1 MKPSWK
7 LQNDGVRRTKLTSK
21 FTRQEEGFTVIP
33 WSEVPTHSTAL
44 DPALWTER
52 RGSVSSVRFC
62 MVWLESIWD
71 AHLSAFYLHRVCGRQ
86 PAVMVLPS
94 TITKSPVCEKTLGY
108 AMFIF
113 FLSIKIFMI
122 SWLKIRKSSIMRF
135 HRASDFCIKRFTTK
149 YWKHWF
155 ETLGHSDYING
166 RWGKWRPIW
175 SKGSPLWCSPT

>member
-7 LQNDGVRRTKLTSK
+7 LKNDGIRRTKLASI
-21 FTRQEEGFTVIP
+21 FTRQEEGYTVIP
-33 WSEVPTHSTAL
+33 WTEGPTCSTPL
-44 DPALWTER
+44 DPALCMER
-52 RGSVSSVRFC
+52 RGTVRFC
-62 MVWLESIWD
+62 MVWLESIW
-71 AHLSAFYLHRVCGRQ
+71 AACLTSFFLQ
-86 PAVMVLPS
+86 PSFMVLPP
-94 TITKSPVCEKTLGY
+94 TITKSLLCEKTLGY

-113 FLSIKIFMI
+113 FLNIKIFMI
-122 SWLKIRKSSIMRF
+122 SWLKIGKSFIMRF

-175 SKGSPLWCSPT
+175 AKGSPLWCSPT